1 MKLTLNNWLATLA
14 VSLGVSQIFLT
25 IKDANQNDKIKDY
38 NINYILLGIL
48 SSMIWLTYQY
58 RIGANYSAIYTSMF
72 LLSQIYLLH
81 SILSKVKV
89 KWPPH

>member
-38 NINYILLGIL
+38 DINYILLGIL

-58 RIGANYSAIYTSMF
+58 RTGANYSAIYTSMF

-81 SILSKVKV
+81 SILSKVKI